1 MTHDALALRSG
12 ASQYCAAAVGV
23 ALVTDTTHY
32 LPRRLVQAKDLH
44 EVSLY
49 VKFLGRQTRE
59 SELLDGF
66 DGFYAALRSADEMPT
81 TSQPSIGDFLAVW
94 EPLLNDGND
103 IVSVHLASGVSGTYE
118 CGLQAKARLIEDGL
132 DDARVCVI
140 DAQTGCGGTGLM
152 LLAGAAC
159 VQSGGDL
166 EAVAGRI
173 RAAREALKIWF
184 CVDTLEY
191 LRRGGRIGAA
201 AALLGG
207 ALKIKP
213 ILTFETEITPVE
225 RVRTASRAFERM
237 VDYMQMRKDDGADGW
252 VVQHVQAGDVAE
264 RLVERGRELFGSDP
278 VFVSEI
284 GPVIGAHVGP
294 GLVGFA
300 AIPRTLL
307 T

>member
-1 MTHDALALRSG
+1 VS
-12 ASQYCAAAVGV
+12 V

-32 LPRRLVQAKDLH
+32 LPRTLVAAKGLH

-49 VKFLGRQTRE
+49 VKFDGKQVRE
-59 SELLDGF
+59 RELLDDF
-66 DGFYAALRSADEMPT
+66 DSFYASLRTAQEMPT

-94 EPLLNDGND
+94 EPLLREGQD
-103 IVSVHLASGVSGTYE
+103 IVSVHLASGISGTYDSA
-118 CGLQAKARLIEDGL
+118 LQAKARLVEDGI
-132 DDARVCVI
+132 DEARLCVV
-140 DAQTGCGGTGLM
+140 DAQTGAGGTAMM

-159 VQSGGDL
+159 VQSGGNV
-166 EAVAGRI
+166 EAVANRV
-173 RAAREALKIWF
+173 RAAREGLRIWF

-225 RVRTASRAFERM
+225 RVRTANRAFERM
-237 VDYMQMRKDDGADGW
+237 VDYMQMRKSDGADGW
-252 VVQHVQAGDVAE
+252 VVQHVQAAERAE
-264 RLVERGRELFGSDP
+264 RLVERGREVFESEPL
-278 VFVSEI
+278 FVSEI

-294 GLVGFA
+294 GLLGVGA
-300 AIPRTLL
+300 MPRALL

>member
-1 MTHDALALRSG
+1 MTKRGTPD
-12 ASQYCAAAVGV
+12 YCAPPVPV
-23 ALVTDTTHY
+23 APVTDTTHY
-32 LPRRLVQAKDLH
+32 LPRQLVKAKRLH

-49 VKFLGRQTRE
+49 VKFQGKQLRE
-59 SELLDGF
+59 SELLSDF
-66 DGFYAALRSADEMPT
+66 DSFYASLRSAGEMPT

-94 EPLLNDGND
+94 EPLLRDGHD
-103 IVSVHLASGVSGTYE
+103 VVSLHLASGISGTYDSA
-118 CGLQAKARLIEDGL
+118 LQAKQRLIDDGL
-132 DDARVCVI
+132 DETRLCVI
-140 DAQTGCGGTGLM
+140 DAKTGAGGAGLM
-152 LLAGAAC
+152 LVAGAAA
-159 VQSGGDL
+159 VQSGGDV
-166 EAVAGRI
+166 EAVANRI
-173 RAAREALKIWF
+173 RAARRALKIWF

-252 VVQHVQAGDVAE
+252 VVQHVQAPEVAE
-264 RLVERGRELFGSDP
+264 RLVERGRDVFGSDP

-284 GPVIGAHVGP
+284 GPVVGAHVGP
-294 GLVGFA
+294 GLLGFG

>member
-1 MTHDALALRSG
+1 VT
-12 ASQYCAAAVGV
+12 V

-32 LPRRLVQAKDLH
+32 LPRQMVAAKGLH

-49 VKFLGRQTRE
+49 VKFDGRQVHE
-59 SELLDGF
+59 SELLEDF
-66 DGFYAALRSADEMPT
+66 DSFYESVRTAQEMPT

-94 EPLLNDGND
+94 EPLLNEGKD
-103 IVSVHLASGVSGTYE
+103 IVSMHLASGISGTYDSA
-118 CGLQAKARLIEDGL
+118 LQAKARLVDDGL
-132 DDARVCVI
+132 DEARLCVVDAK
-140 DAQTGCGGTGLM
+140 TGAGGAGML
-152 LLAGAAC
+152 LLAGAAA
-159 VQSGGDL
+159 VQAGGDV

-173 RAAREALKIWF
+173 RNAREVLKIWF

-225 RVRTASRAFERM
+225 RVRTSARAFERM
-237 VDYMQMRKDDGADGW
+237 VDYMQSRKDDGADGW
-252 VVQHVQAGDVAE
+252 VVQHVQAPE
-264 RLVERGRELFGSDP
+264 RAAALVERGRDVFGSDP
-278 VFVSEI
+278 LFVSEI

-294 GLVGFA
+294 GLLGFGA
-300 AIPRTLL
+300 LPRTCL

>member
-1 MTHDALALRSG
+1 VA
-12 ASQYCAAAVGV
+12 V

-32 LPRRLVQAKDLH
+32 LPRQIAAAKGLH

-49 VKFLGRQTRE
+49 VKFDGRQIRE
-59 SELLDGF
+59 SELLEDF
-66 DGFYAALRSADEMPT
+66 DGFYQRLRTAQEMPT

-94 EPLLNDGND
+94 EPLLNEGKD
-103 IVSVHLASGVSGTYE
+103 IVSVHLASGISGTYDSA
-118 CGLQAKARLIEDGL
+118 LQAKKRLVEDGL
-132 DDARVCVI
+132 DEARLCVVDAR
-140 DAQTGCGGTGLM
+140 TGAGGAGLL
-152 LLAGAAC
+152 LLAGASAI
-159 VQSGGDL
+159 QAGGDI
-166 EAVAGRI
+166 EAVATRI
-173 RAAREALKIWF
+173 RAAREALRIWF

-191 LRRGGRIGAA
+191 LRRGGRIGSA

-252 VVQHVQAGDVAE
+252 CVQHVQAHETAE
-264 RLVERGRELFGSDP
+264 RMVERGREVFGSDP

-294 GLVGFA
+294 GLLGFG

>member
-1 MTHDALALRSG
+1 
-12 ASQYCAAAVGV
+12 VPV

-32 LPRRLVQAKDLH
+32 LPRQLVAAKHIH

-49 VKFLGRQTRE
+49 VRFDGRQVHET
-59 SELLDGF
+59 ELLTDF
-66 DGFYAALRSADEMPT
+66 DGFYSSLRSAKEMPT

-94 EPLLNDGND
+94 EPLLRDGND
-103 IVSVHLASGVSGTYE
+103 VVSVHLASGISGTY
-118 CGLQAKARLIEDGL
+118 GSALQAKARLVEDGL
-132 DDARVCVI
+132 DEARLCVI
-140 DAQTGCGGTGLM
+140 DAQTGAGGAGLM
-152 LLAGAAC
+152 LLAGAAAT
-159 VQSGGDL
+159 QSGGDV
-166 EAVAGRI
+166 EAVANRI
-173 RAAREALKIWF
+173 RASREALKIWF
-184 CVDTLEY
+184 VVDTLEY

-225 RVRTASRAFERM
+225 RVRTANRAFERM
-237 VDYMQMRKDDGADGW
+237 VDYMQMRKQDGADGW
-252 VVQHVQAGDVAE
+252 CVQHVQAREQAE
-264 RLVERGRELFGSDP
+264 RLVERGREVFGSDP

-294 GLVGFA
+294 GLIGFG

>member
-1 MTHDALALRSG
+1 MTNRGIPD
-12 ASQYCAAAVGV
+12 YCAPPVAV

-32 LPRRLVQAKDLH
+32 LPRQMVAAKGLH

-49 VKFLGRQTRE
+49 VKFEGRQVHE
-59 SELLDGF
+59 SELLEDF
-66 DGFYAALRSADEMPT
+66 DKFYNSLRTASEMPT

-94 EPLLNDGND
+94 EPLLHEGND
-103 IVSVHLASGVSGTYE
+103 IVSVHLASGISGTYQSA
-118 CGLQAKARLIEDGL
+118 LQAKQRLVEDGL
-132 DDARVCVI
+132 DEARLCVV
-140 DAQTGCGGTGLM
+140 DAQTGAGGAGMM
-152 LLAGAAC
+152 LLAGAAA
-159 VQSGGDL
+159 VQAGGDV
-166 EAVAGRI
+166 EAVANRV

-184 CVDTLEY
+184 VVDTLEY

-201 AALLGG
+201 AALLGS

-225 RVRTASRAFERM
+225 RVRTANRAFERI
-237 VDYMQMRKDDGADGW
+237 VDYMEMRKADGADGW
-252 VVQHVQAGDVAE
+252 CIQHVQAPEQAE
-264 RLVERGRELFGSDP
+264 KLVERGREVFGSDP
-278 VFVSEI
+278 VFVSQI

-294 GLVGFA
+294 GLIGFG

>member
-1 MTHDALALRSG
+1 
-12 ASQYCAAAVGV
+12 VPV

-32 LPRRLVQAKDLH
+32 LPRKMAECKGLH

-49 VKFLGRQTRE
+49 VKFDGRQIKE
-59 SELLDGF
+59 SELLHDF
-66 DGFYAALRSADEMPT
+66 DDFYAKLRSAQEMPT

-94 EPLLNDGND
+94 EPLLNDHKE
-103 IVSVHLASGVSGTYE
+103 IVSVHLASGISGTYDSA
-118 CGLQAKARLIEDGL
+118 LQAKKRLVDDGL
-132 DDARVCVI
+132 DEARLCVVDAR
-140 DAQTGCGGTGLM
+140 TGAGGAGLL
-152 LLAGAAC
+152 LLAGAAA
-159 VQSGGDL
+159 VQSGGDV

-252 VVQHVQAGDVAE
+252 VVQHVQAHETAE
-264 RLVERGRELFGSDP
+264 RMVERGREVFGSDP

-294 GLVGFA
+294 GLVGFG